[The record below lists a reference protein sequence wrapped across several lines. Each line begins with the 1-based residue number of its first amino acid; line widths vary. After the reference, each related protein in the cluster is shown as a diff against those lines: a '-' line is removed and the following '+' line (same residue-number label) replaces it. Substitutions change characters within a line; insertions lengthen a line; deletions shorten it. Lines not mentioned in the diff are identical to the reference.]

1 MNMNR
6 TDSSNSEY
14 FPNFDILRLLLAL
27 EVVVAHLYLFSTP
40 NTAWNAWIMA
50 VPAFLAISGV
60 VVLKSYSEKASLK
73 DFAKRRALRILPA
86 LCASILLI
94 FVLFDSQVAV
104 NAITTWLSGGIY
116 IPEKGYTNQALWSL
130 AWEELAY
137 LILAGLWAIGA
148 YHRPRFIWLALIIS
162 VFTVYF
168 FSASRLGPLAI
179 TLAMLA
185 QAFFVGNLAF
195 IYRKKLHVLG
205 RFAPWAFLAFTLL
218 APHLPVRQLLQA
230 MAVVWVGIAGYRVI
244 GFRLPDIS
252 YGVYIYH
259 VPILLFITEKCRIT
273 DIQTASWI
281 LMTTL
286 IPTCL
291 ASWYFI
297 ERPCIRYKHKTKPN
311 NVNATTQP
319 AA

>member
-1 MNMNR
+1 M
-6 TDSSNSEY
+6 TKTESSPSEY

-40 NTAWNAWIMA
+40 NTAWNAWVMA
-50 VPAFLAISGV
+50 VPSFLAISGV
-60 VVLKSYSEKASLK
+60 VVLKSYSEKVSLK

-86 LCASILLI
+86 LSASVLLI
-94 FVLFDSQVAV
+94 FILFDSQVAL

-137 LILAGLWAIGA
+137 LILAGLWAVGA
-148 YHRPRFIWLALIIS
+148 YQKPRFIWLALVAS
-162 VFTVYF
+162 AVTVYV
-168 FSASRLGPLAI
+168 FSASRFDPLTI

-185 QAFFVGNLAF
+185 QAFFAGNLAF
-195 IYRKKLHVLG
+195 IYRKKLHVFG
-205 RFAPWAFLAFTLL
+205 RFAPWAFLAFTIL

-230 MAVVWVGIAGYRVI
+230 MAIVWVGIAGFRII
-244 GFRLPDIS
+244 GFRTPDIS

-259 VPILLFITEKCRIT
+259 VPILLFITEKCQIT
-273 DIQTASWI
+273 DIQSASWI
-281 LMTTL
+281 LMSVL

-297 ERPCIRYKHKTKPN
+297 ERPCIRYKRRKKIN
-311 NVNATTQP
+311 EANAVAQP
-319 AA
+319 FA